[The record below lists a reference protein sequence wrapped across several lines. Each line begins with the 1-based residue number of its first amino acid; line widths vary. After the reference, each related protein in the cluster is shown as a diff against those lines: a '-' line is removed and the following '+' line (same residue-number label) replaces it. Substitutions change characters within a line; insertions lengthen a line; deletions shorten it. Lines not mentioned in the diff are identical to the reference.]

1 MTEKT
6 PPPLDPRFSPA
17 FQRGFDPEDPDA
29 TNSVAAPPSALQ
41 SRPAQAYSRQ
51 VEQSPYAPPTTAGSY
66 SLPEVSSLAGAPAA
80 PLGPPS
86 VTPGSAESAQAAQ
99 AAQSAV
105 VMTPGS
111 SIAEPTASVRNPYLI
126 ALGVIA
132 VLLVAVGGWLFTR
145 SSAAFD
151 DPGNIASQGQYM
163 SLQAAIT
170 VAPIFMLLGAATA
183 IGVLFVFALRWRGK
197 QE

>member
-17 FQRGFDPEDPDA
+17 FQRGFDPDDPGA
-29 TNSVAAPPSALQ
+29 AVAPPSALQ
-41 SRPAQAYSRQ
+41 ARPAA
-51 VEQSPYAPPTTAGSY
+51 QSPYAPPVASPSSF
-66 SLPEVSSLAGAPAA
+66 SLPGVSSPPGSPSA
-80 PLGPPS
+80 PLAPPS
-86 VTPGSAESAQAAQ
+86 VTAPASAPTDGAQP
-99 AAQSAV
+99 SV
-105 VMTPGS
+105 VVTAGAMPVDPS
-111 SIAEPTASVRNPYLI
+111 LSASVRNPYLI

-132 VLLVAVGGWLFTR
+132 VALVAVGGWLFTR

-197 QE
+197 QL